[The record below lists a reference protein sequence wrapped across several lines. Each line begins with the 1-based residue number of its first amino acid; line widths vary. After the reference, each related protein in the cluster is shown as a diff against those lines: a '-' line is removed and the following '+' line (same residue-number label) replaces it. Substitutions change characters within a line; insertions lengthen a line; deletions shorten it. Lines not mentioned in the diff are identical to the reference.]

1 MVMYAGWS
9 FWHEERTLPDD
20 PHLRMLQIFIRP
32 HTIDLGPR
40 IQHGPLTAP
49 EPNNVFTGEIEI
61 NGARFRRS
69 GEWSCDKAGGLTVRA
84 TRPSLLVAF
93 LINPD
98 AEVTREGTIGR

>member
-61 NGARFRRS
+61 NGARFAEAES
-69 GEWSCDKAGGLTVRA
+69 GLVTKAGGLTVRA